1 MKSSRGKAL
10 VGIAVWAVAVT
21 GAAEAAQ
28 VYQGNDFSYG
38 TDANRR
44 VVVCDQESDDHG
56 VHADAY
62 SFAGNAHR
70 VDDLDGF
77 GGHCYESVRMTS
89 GLARHRTVEELS
101 WQPDAKSGWSYH

>member
-1 MKSSRGKAL
+1 MRSSRRKAL
-10 VGIAVWAVAVT
+10 VGILLWAAAVT
-21 GAAEAAQ
+21 GVAQGAQ
-28 VYQGNDFSYG
+28 VYQGNDVSYG

-44 VVVCDQESDDHG
+44 VVVCDNESDDHG
-56 VHADAY
+56 VHADAN
-62 SFAGNAHR
+62 SFAGNSYR

-77 GGHCYESVRMTS
+77 GGHCYESVSMSS